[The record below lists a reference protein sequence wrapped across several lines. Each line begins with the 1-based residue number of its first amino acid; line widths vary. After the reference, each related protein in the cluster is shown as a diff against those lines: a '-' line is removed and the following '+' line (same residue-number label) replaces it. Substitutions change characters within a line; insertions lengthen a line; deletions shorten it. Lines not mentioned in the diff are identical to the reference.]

1 MTTVTVFLGTAV
13 LFTIYLPLQ
22 ELGLIRKPASFM
34 TSICDER
41 GQELL
46 YAGIPITDIFKEDMG
61 IGGVLS
67 LLWFQR
73 RYWIQGTFC
82 TFLCRLRSI
91 TAHGDHFV
99 LGLSFRLSVC
109 LVVTLSW

>member
-1 MTTVTVFLGTAV
+1 MARMLC
-13 LFTIYLPLQ
+13 LLQ

-46 YAGIPITDIFKEDMG
+46 YSGIPITDIFKDDLG
-61 IGGVLS
+61 IGGVLG

-73 RYWIQGTFC
+73 RFIYTYTHTVAI
-82 TFLCRLRSI
+82 
-91 TAHGDHFV
+91 D
-99 LGLSFRLSVC
+99 LSL
-109 LVVTLSW
+109 LTTLSYST